1 MHENLVER
9 TSTVPPVAS
18 LPDTAET
25 LKALY
30 APIAAELLAVEQVLR
45 DEMRSDH
52 PFVDELV
59 RYGNLLGGKR
69 LRPAL
74 LMLSAKACGIVTDE
88 HAILGAVVE
97 MIHTATL
104 VHDDV
109 IDEADTR
116 RHLATVNARWDNQAS
131 VLLGDFLFTHAFYLS
146 STLETVFACRTIGR
160 ATNIVC
166 EGELRQKGNRGNF
179 ELSEAEYTSIVEGK
193 TAELT
198 ACSCL
203 LGAHYAGADVATAER
218 FANYGRHLG
227 IAFQFADDLLDVLGS
242 EAITGKSLGTDLDQ
256 QKPTLPLIRLL
267 QQVSADERETVLNIM
282 QTEGIDRRESL
293 APWLTRCDAIE
304 YTRQRAQWHATR
316 AREELDGLS
325 SSPALAVLR
334 KLTDFVVLRAH

>member
-9 TSTVPPVAS
+9 TSTVPPVA
-18 LPDTAET
+18 LAAEAAET

-30 APIAAELLAVEQVLR
+30 APIAAELADVERVLR
-45 DEMRSDH
+45 QEMRSDH

-59 RYGNLLGGKR
+59 RYGNMLGGKR

-74 LMLSAKACGIVTDE
+74 LMLSAKAAGTVTAE

-179 ELSEAEYTSIVEGK
+179 ELSEEEYTSIVEGK

-203 LGAHYAGADVATAER
+203 LGAHYAGADEATAQR
-218 FANYGRHLG
+218 FASYGRHLG
-227 IAFQFADDLLDVLGS
+227 IAFQIADDLLDVLGN
-242 EAITGKSLGTDLDQ
+242 EAVTGKSLGTDLDQ
-256 QKPTLPLIRLL
+256 QKPTLPIIRLL
-267 QQVSADERETVLNIM
+267 QQLSSEERETVLNIM
-282 QTEGIDRRESL
+282 QGEGLDRREALS
-293 APWLTRCDAIE
+293 PWLNRCDAIE

-316 AREELDGLS
+316 AREELDGLPL
-325 SSPALAVLR
+325 SPALAVMR
-334 KLTDFVVLRAH
+334 KLTDFVVVRAH